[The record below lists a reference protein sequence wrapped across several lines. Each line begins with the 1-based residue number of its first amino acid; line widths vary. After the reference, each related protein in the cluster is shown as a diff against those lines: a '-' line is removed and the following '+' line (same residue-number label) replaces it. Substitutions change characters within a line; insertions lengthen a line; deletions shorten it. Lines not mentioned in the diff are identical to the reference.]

1 MKEKPTEPYLSASI
15 GTFTLDRS
23 FVLTQGK
30 TLLTGSPYLYN
41 EGSHSVAVKLTKA
54 WIEDDIIYLTL
65 QELQSQKSFTVS
77 WNLEYDGNYF
87 LWTIA
92 DLQTLLNI

>member
-1 MKEKPTEPYLSASI
+1 MKEKPTEPHNPASLD
-15 GTFTLDRS
+15 TFTLDRS

-30 TLLTGSPYLYN
+30 TLLTGMPYMYS
-41 EGSHSVAVKLTKA
+41 EGSHATAVRLLKV
-54 WIEDDIIYLTL
+54 WQEDGIVYLAL
-65 QELQSQKSFTVS
+65 QELQSQKSYTVS

>member
-1 MKEKPTEPYLSASI
+1 MKGNPTEPYLSASI

-30 TLLTGSPYLYN
+30 TLLTGSSYLYN
-41 EGSHSVAVKLTKA
+41 EGGHSVAVKLTKA

-77 WNLEYDGNYF
+77 WNLEYSGSYY

>member
-1 MKEKPTEPYLSASI
+1 MKDNPTEPHNPASLD
-15 GTFTLDRS
+15 TFTLDRS

-77 WNLEYDGNYF
+77 WNLEYSGSYY